1 MLQSTQGAFGAVVLA
16 FDQSKARSAQIVQKP
31 EPRKDRP
38 CISLLS
44 LLDQFKMVTLQR
56 NNRDDEKMIFRDKND
71 LYWHFNK
78 SGTGFGAYKN
88 GELVSMILMK
98 ENNDLPSEVRGTLE
112 PSALEG
118 RHAIIGGAIVD
129 KKFRGMGLCVEM
141 IESCISD
148 ALISRYDHLHA
159 RVRVGNEE
167 SMVAF
172 KKAGFTV
179 LPQTGPSPDAPEH
192 TVHFLH
198 LDMKDRR
205 ESWGKPRSAKIY
217 EFTRQG

>member
-1 MLQSTQGAFGAVVLA
+1 MLQSPRGALGAVVLP
-16 FDQSKARSAQIVQKP
+16 FDQSRTRSAQIVQKP

-38 CISLLS
+38 CISLLTI
-44 LLDQFKMVTLQR
+44 LQQFNMVALQR
-56 NNRDDEKMIFRDKND
+56 NNRDDNKMIFRDKND
-71 LYWHFNK
+71 LYWHFNEA
-78 SGTGFGAYKN
+78 GTGFGAFRD

-98 ENNDLPSEVRGTLE
+98 ENNDLPPEVRGTLE

-118 RHAIIGGAIVD
+118 RHAVIGGAIVD
-129 KKFRGMGLCVEM
+129 KKFRGMGLCAEM

-148 ALISRYDHLHA
+148 ALISHYNHLHA

-167 SMVAF
+167 SMLAF

-198 LDMKDRR
+198 LDLKKHR
-205 ESWGKPRSAKIY
+205 ESWGKPRSAKVY